1 MTTIDTSLL
10 LSNNQND
17 KRNTGDSLGK
27 DDFLKLLLTQL
38 QNQDP
43 SSPMDNTEFIAQMAT
58 FSSLEQMMNIGTK
71 MDEIIGINQQNSLMN
86 YNSFVGKEVTWHKL
100 DDGDDNLAIEEGK
113 GIVKSIQ
120 YKGENVF
127 FILEDGTKLTP
138 ANISTMEQSS
148 TASNSLTTA
157 SELIGKRVSWK
168 DEKNGESSAIV
179 VSVSMNNGK
188 LQIAVDDESK
198 TKLSYEQLIEI
209 AKP

>member
-10 LSNNQND
+10 LSNNQQD
-17 KRNTGDSLGK
+17 KRNTGDALGK

-58 FSSLEQMMNIGTK
+58 FSSLEQMMNLGTK

-86 YNSFVGKEVTWHKL
+86 YNAFVGKEVTWHKL
-100 DDGDDNLAIEEGK
+100 DEGDDNLAIEEGK

-120 YKGENVF
+120 YKGENVYF
-127 FILEDGTKLTP
+127 LLEDGTKLTP
-138 ANISTMEQSS
+138 ANISAMEQTS
-148 TASNSLTTA
+148 TTTNSLTAA
-157 SELIGKRVSWK
+157 SELIGKRVGWK
-168 DEKNGESSAIV
+168 DEKNGDSSAIV
-179 VSVSMNNGK
+179 VSVSMNDGK
-188 LQIAVDDESK
+188 LQIEVDDESK
-198 TKLSYEQLIEI
+198 TKLTYNQLTEI